1 MNAAENKKLLQYV
14 FAEAKR
20 GNIQP
25 FLDALSDDIE
35 WTINGTLHGFSLLS
49 PSQARLPGCSG
60 HWQIPFSRTFRSKQ
74 VFISELVEPLMSQIA
89 GNLTFAAQPFI
100 GDDYVSVEARGHSTT
115 KTGMTYNN
123 TYCMLFRLSGNK
135 IQQVT
140 AYMDIERT
148 AG

>member
-1 MNAAENKKLLQYV
+1 MSAAENKQLLQHL
-14 FAEAKR
+14 FAEAER

-35 WTINGTLHGFSLLS
+35 WTVTGSTKFSK
-49 PSQARLPGCSG
+49 
-60 HWQIPFSRTFRSKQ
+60 TYRSKQ